1 MKRKTLHYLIVLAIA
16 GISMAGCKHDV
27 DFKNL
32 TLDSEVN
39 VLLNNLP
46 IGEMSATF
54 NDLIGLMDAKNTTIA
69 PDEDG
74 VLVLTMDE
82 KYKRDFHK
90 IVLSDYLGE
99 INSVTYLQK
108 VMPELVFI
116 PAGTSMK
123 VEFPMTITFSGVN
136 DDMSDERLDSMVI
149 EDAKFTTRISS
160 ENLTISDSEIE
171 KVTLR
176 LGDQFRRAKGLEKVL
191 DNFHLDSDVA
201 VNIDD
206 FTLVLMKDEKQ
217 EPGNDNVMNT
227 ATITFVVDIKTQ
239 NNVVVA
245 ANSGFRF
252 NFKVEFMDYSALY
265 GFFEAG
271 TQTRD
276 LNTIAMPL
284 KFSVTDTMILPVQ
297 KPKIELMFT
306 YGMSM
311 PLNVRINYIK
321 AIRPES
327 AAEHAVY
334 ATWGGSTSTL
344 QPLNTVIPV
353 DAPLDMMVKDSS
365 IMLNQESQNGAIDRF
380 FADQVDSLG
389 YDYKLEVDRNR
400 VVFGK
405 VMKQFRLTKNTDFY
419 MQFRFTMPFKFN
431 PGLKVTYADTIK
443 DVNLQRASL
452 DSLAAM
458 TDSIIQKI
466 NKADLQLYL
475 TFTNNIPL
483 DLLVDVQFLDEK
495 GKELNLPQLHDITID
510 AATKSGSV
518 ITPSE
523 ALKTIGITEAD
534 FDEVAK
540 TRNVRIKARI
550 SDEKKVGTAF
560 LSDQKLSIKAGVTGD
575 VKALLHYKLTQDN
588 K

>member
-217 EPGNDNVMNT
+217 EPGNDNLMNT

-284 KFSVTDTMILPVQ
+284 KFSETDTMILPVQ

-389 YDYKLEVDRNR
+389 YDYKLEVDRNSE
-400 VVFGK
+400 VFGK

-518 ITPSE
+518 ISPSE

>member
-54 NDLIGLMDAKNTTIA
+54 NDLIGLVDAKNTTIA

-82 KYKRDFHK
+82 KYKRDFHTIDLK
-90 IVLSDYLGE
+90 DYLGE

-116 PAGTSMK
+116 PAGTSMR

-136 DDMSDERLDSMVI
+136 DNMSDERLDSMVI
-149 EDAKFTTRISS
+149 DDAKFTTRISS

-217 EPGNDNVMNT
+217 EPGNDNVINT

-271 TQTRD
+271 KQTRD
-276 LNTIAMPL
+276 INTIPTPL
-284 KFSVTDTMILPVQ
+284 KFSETDTMILPV
-297 KPKIELMFT
+297 KEPKIELMFT

-321 AIRPES
+321 AVRPES

-400 VVFGK
+400 EVFGK
-405 VMKQFRLTKNTDFY
+405 PMKQFRLTKNTDFY

-483 DLLVDVQFLDEK
+483 DLLVDVQFLGED

-523 ALKTIGITEAD
+523 ALKTIGITEDD

-560 LSDQKLSIKAGVTGD
+560 LSDQKLIIKAGVTGD
-575 VKALLHYKLTQDN
+575 VKAQLHYKLTQDN

>member
-1 MKRKTLHYLIVLAIA
+1 MKQKTLHYLIVLAIA

-82 KYKRDFHK
+82 KYTRDFHTIDLK
-90 IVLSDYLGE
+90 DYLGE

-123 VEFPMTITFSGVN
+123 VEFPMTITFSGMN

-239 NNVVVA
+239 NNIVVA

-284 KFSVTDTMILPVQ
+284 KFSETDTMILPVQ

-344 QPLNTVIPV
+344 QPLNSVIPV
-353 DAPLDMMVKDSS
+353 DAPLDIMVKDSS

-400 VVFGK
+400 EVFGK

>member
-54 NDLIGLMDAKNTTIA
+54 NDLIGLVDAKNTTIA

-82 KYKRDFHK
+82 KYKRDFHTIDLK
-90 IVLSDYLGE
+90 DYLGE

-136 DDMSDERLDSMVI
+136 DNMSDERLDSMVI

-217 EPGNDNVMNT
+217 EPGNDNVINT

-276 LNTIAMPL
+276 INTIPTPL
-284 KFSVTDTMILPVQ
+284 KFSETDTMILPV
-297 KPKIELMFT
+297 KEPKIELMFT

-321 AIRPES
+321 AVRPES
-327 AAEHAVY
+327 SAEHAVY

-380 FADQVDSLG
+380 FTDHVDSLG

>member
-1 MKRKTLHYLIVLAIA
+1 
-16 GISMAGCKHDV
+16 
-27 DFKNL
+27 
-32 TLDSEVN
+32 
-39 VLLNNLP
+39 
-46 IGEMSATF
+46 
-54 NDLIGLMDAKNTTIA
+54 
-69 PDEDG
+69 
-74 VLVLTMDE
+74 
-82 KYKRDFHK
+82 
-90 IVLSDYLGE
+90 
-99 INSVTYLQK
+99 
-108 VMPELVFI
+108 
-116 PAGTSMK
+116 
-123 VEFPMTITFSGVN
+123 
-136 DDMSDERLDSMVI
+136 
-149 EDAKFTTRISS
+149 
-160 ENLTISDSEIE
+160 
-171 KVTLR
+171 
-176 LGDQFRRAKGLEKVL
+176 
-191 DNFHLDSDVA
+191 
-201 VNIDD
+201 
-206 FTLVLMKDEKQ
+206 
-217 EPGNDNVMNT
+217 
-227 ATITFVVDIKTQ
+227 
-239 NNVVVA
+239 
-245 ANSGFRF
+245 
-252 NFKVEFMDYSALY
+252 
-265 GFFEAG
+265 
-271 TQTRD
+271 
-276 LNTIAMPL
+276 
-284 KFSVTDTMILPVQ
+284 
-297 KPKIELMFT
+297 
-306 YGMSM
+306 
-311 PLNVRINYIK
+311 
-321 AIRPES
+321 
-327 AAEHAVY
+327 
-334 ATWGGSTSTL
+334 
-344 QPLNTVIPV
+344 
-353 DAPLDMMVKDSS
+353 
-365 IMLNQESQNGAIDRF
+365 MLNQESQNGAIDRF

>member
-284 KFSVTDTMILPVQ
+284 KFSETDTMILPVQ

-389 YDYKLEVDRNR
+389 YDYKLEVDRNSE
-400 VVFGK
+400 VFGK

-518 ITPSE
+518 ISPSE

>member
-1 MKRKTLHYLIVLAIA
+1 MKQKTLHYLIVLAIA

-54 NDLIGLMDAKNTTIA
+54 NDLIGLVDAKNTTIA

-82 KYKRDFHK
+82 KYKRDFHTIDLK
-90 IVLSDYLGE
+90 DYLGE

-116 PAGTSMK
+116 PAGTSMR

-149 EDAKFTTRISS
+149 DDAKFTTRISS

-217 EPGNDNVMNT
+217 EPGNDNVINT

-276 LNTIAMPL
+276 INTIPTPL
-284 KFSVTDTMILPVQ
+284 KFSETDTMILPV
-297 KPKIELMFT
+297 KEPKIELMFT

-321 AIRPES
+321 AVRPES
-327 AAEHAVY
+327 SAEHAVY

-400 VVFGK
+400 EVFGK
-405 VMKQFRLTKNTDFY
+405 PMKQFRLTKNTDFY

-560 LSDQKLSIKAGVTGD
+560 LSDQKLIIKAGVTGD